1 MNILYKIVNMSV
13 KNNSFKYSQIVRDQK
28 LKEVTLIVNTLG
40 RWQLYAGYSVE
51 SIDNERPVAEGMDS
65 GVFLLNM
72 ITVKRSYFRLH
83 TEYGDTFLAERHIPI
98 EGSYNTRDL
107 GGYYTRD
114 NRQVKWGKLFR
125 SDDIQN
131 ITVKDYTYLS
141 LLPIY
146 SIIDFRALPEKKYDV
161 DKIPSSVRKI
171 FPLSIDTGNLSQERV
186 FAFSESGNLETLMEY
201 MNEALVGD
209 RKCVERYREFFR
221 IIQKENDVPVMFHCS
236 AGKDRTG
243 MAAALILYALGVEE
257 DVIMQDYMM
266 SKDFL
271 KDKYSPI
278 VNKYPKTAPMFTAK
292 PEYLQAGINLIKKE
306 FNSVENYLENVL
318 DVDIE
323 KMKKLYLYS

>member
-1 MNILYKIVNMSV
+1 
-13 KNNSFKYSQIVRDQK
+13 
-28 LKEVTLIVNTLG
+28 
-40 RWQLYAGYSVE
+40 
-51 SIDNERPVAEGMDS
+51 
-65 GVFLLNM
+65 
-72 ITVKRSYFRLH
+72 
-83 TEYGDTFLAERHIPI
+83 
-98 EGSYNTRDL
+98 
-107 GGYYTRD
+107 
-114 NRQVKWGKLFR
+114 
-125 SDDIQN
+125 
-131 ITVKDYTYLS
+131 
-141 LLPIY
+141 
-146 SIIDFRALPEKKYDV
+146 V